1 LFQQKGIANMKTL
14 NYTKQ
19 ITAIIPRQNG
29 TPAGVNALAA
39 SIAKGKELV
48 K

>member
-1 LFQQKGIANMKTL
+1 MKTP
-14 NYTKQ
+14 NYTIE
-19 ITAIIPRQNG
+19 ITKVMPRKNG
-29 TPAGVNALAA
+29 TPAGLTALAA